1 MSASRQNC
9 RQHPVSIS
17 FNAAPS
23 NSTDQVHPF
32 VRFPDIILMMP
43 PASSSASSSA
53 ATSPED
59 GCAPRFRDG
68 KIFPLDFPV
77 YDASASGGIIPLD
90 VQDRIQDE
98 LRQIFGCA
106 SRMRATL
113 ICRTRFF
120 SRAMRQSRRTMIFK
134 YVYDLKSGDI
144 FAIDVPGSPLHQRV
158 ASAIATKLSSQLHQ
172 AAYASAPSGHMWL
185 KGQLR
190 EFDVVA
196 NRRRRPDPDS
206 QETNIGFGD
215 NVTMCPRVIIEV
227 EHRHRRLN
235 ETIADVTALEG
246 HERLRCFVLV
256 RILPRQNDGRFP
268 LYCVM
273 WRRPLVGPQH
283 RLEFFEVVSFGTA
296 PLPQSV
302 LAELRT
308 HFPNV
313 RIRDYALREGDGV
326 PALWDDESMTKS
338 LTSRSSKRN
347 TYLRDDLVH
356 SRVRIVVC

>member
-120 SRAMRQSRRTMIFK
+120 SRAMRQSRRTMIFAASSMFTTSS
-134 YVYDLKSGDI
+134 LGI
-144 FAIDVPGSPLHQRV
+144 F
-158 ASAIATKLSSQLHQ
+158 
-172 AAYASAPSGHMWL
+172 
-185 KGQLR
+185 
-190 EFDVVA
+190 
-196 NRRRRPDPDS
+196 
-206 QETNIGFGD
+206 
-215 NVTMCPRVIIEV
+215 
-227 EHRHRRLN
+227 
-235 ETIADVTALEG
+235 
-246 HERLRCFVLV
+246 
-256 RILPRQNDGRFP
+256 LP
-268 LYCVM
+268 
-273 WRRPLVGPQH
+273 
-283 RLEFFEVVSFGTA
+283 
-296 PLPQSV
+296 
-302 LAELRT
+302 
-308 HFPNV
+308 
-313 RIRDYALREGDGV
+313 
-326 PALWDDESMTKS
+326 
-338 LTSRSSKRN
+338 LTSPAAASPACC
-347 TYLRDDLVH
+347 
-356 SRVRIVVC
+356 VCHCYQA